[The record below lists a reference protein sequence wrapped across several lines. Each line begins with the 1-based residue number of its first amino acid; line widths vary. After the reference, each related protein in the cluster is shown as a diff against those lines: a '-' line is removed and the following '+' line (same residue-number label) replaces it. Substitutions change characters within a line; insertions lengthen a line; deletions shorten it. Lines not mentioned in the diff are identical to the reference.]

1 MAKARMIHNKISRSL
16 QVQNLSL
23 EAQLL
28 FTWMIPHADDAG
40 RIRGEAN
47 YIRATVVP
55 LKDWTTEQV
64 EKYIIEIQKEKLI
77 YRWQQD
83 GMWIIEFVKWTQ
95 HQRLRKD
102 RLKSSELP
110 PFPNRDVPLTTNWQP
125 EDNQEQDST
134 ATQYEYNEIES
145 NGNQNPNPNVIVNK
159 SESNN
164 IADKDSSIKRENK
177 LSGIE
182 IPQLVNPKTF
192 TPHTEDETAAK
203 YAWEQLEPNNLMAFT
218 TTYLSAQRRGLPAS
232 YFYQFVSE
240 IKQDPTITKKGAV
253 FNDKVKAYFEK
264 KEGNGETTQ
273 R

>member
-1 MAKARMIHNKISRSL
+1 MAKARMIHTKISRSL
-16 QVQNLSL
+16 QVQNMSL

-64 EKYIIEIQKEKLI
+64 EKYLIEIQKEKLI

-83 GMWIIEFVKWTQ
+83 GMWIVEVVKWTQ

-110 PFPNRDVPLTTNWQP
+110 QFPNRDVPLTTNWQP
-125 EDNQEQDST
+125 EDNQEQDNT
-134 ATQYEYNEIES
+134 ATQYEYNVIES
-145 NGNQNPNPNVIVNK
+145 NGNQNPNPNGNVNK
-159 SESNN
+159 SESNY
-164 IADKDSSIKRENK
+164 IAVKDSSIKRENNFG
-177 LSGIE
+177 GIE
-182 IPQLVNPKTF
+182 IPQLISPYTFNPTTK
-192 TPHTEDETAAK
+192 EETAAK
-203 YAWEQLEPNNLMAFT
+203 DAWKKLEPFNRKAFT
-218 TTYLSAQRRGLPAS
+218 TTYLAALHKGLDADH
-232 YFYQFVSE
+232 FYQFVSE
-240 IKQDPTITKKGAV
+240 INQDPTVTNKGAV
-253 FNDKVKAYFEK
+253 FNEKVKTYFEK
-264 KEGNGETTQ
+264 REGNGGE